1 MINKAH
7 FIWVGG
13 ESIPHLYQQCLN
25 SFTSKHPYWD
35 INIWMDIDCEKIINY
50 SPYRELFNKYTSFI
64 NRYNFLKY
72 HILAQEGGWFID
84 MDIQW
89 NKSID
94 EIYNDKVT
102 GEFPELFVPVRSN
115 PTSPTTIT
123 DNDDNLIY
131 AEKGLFNGLLYH
143 ISQREDIDTAKKYE
157 PFGPVSLSQWVH
169 KKERNVIFLYED
181 EIQLNGYYCN
191 HLNGESWRFN

>member
-1 MINKAH
+1 MINLAN

-13 ESIPHLYQQCLN
+13 EQIPHLYQQCLN
-25 SFTSKHPYWD
+25 SFVNKHPHWT
-35 INIWMDIDCEKIINY
+35 INIWRDIDCEKIIND
-50 SPYRELFNKYTSFI
+50 SPYKDLFNKHTSFI
-64 NRYNFLKY
+64 NRYNFIKY

-89 NKSID
+89 NRSIE
-94 EIYNDKVT
+94 EIYNDKIT
-102 GEFPELFVPVRSN
+102 GGFPELFVPVRSN
-115 PTSPTTIT
+115 PMTPTKIT

-143 ISQREDIDTAKKYE
+143 ISQRGDIDTTKKYE

-169 KKERNVIFLYED
+169 KKERNVIFLYEE

-191 HLNGESWRFN
+191 HLNGESWRFS